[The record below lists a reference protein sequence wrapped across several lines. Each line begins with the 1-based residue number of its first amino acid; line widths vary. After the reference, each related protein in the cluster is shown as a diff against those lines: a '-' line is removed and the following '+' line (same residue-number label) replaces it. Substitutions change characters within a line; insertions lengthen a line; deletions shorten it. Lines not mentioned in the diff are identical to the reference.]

1 VFASSFLLFG
11 LLMTGAAAIF
21 PVMLFSTIS
30 GINPLTAQDCAAS
43 DQSLWIAICWWIPA
57 LVLAFI
63 YLAIIQ
69 RHYSGKVSVP
79 KDNQGFY

>member
-30 GINPLTAQDCAAS
+30 GINPLTAQDRAAS
-43 DQSLWIAICWWIPA
+43 DQSLWIAIYWWIPA